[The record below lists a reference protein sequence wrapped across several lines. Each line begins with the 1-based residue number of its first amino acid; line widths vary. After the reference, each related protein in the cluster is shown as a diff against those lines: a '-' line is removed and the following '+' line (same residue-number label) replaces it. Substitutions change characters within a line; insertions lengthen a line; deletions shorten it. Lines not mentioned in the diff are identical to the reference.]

1 MSLYIFTPRCAIG
14 KPQQSMQP
22 LLSSVNPAVNKN
34 PVIGFVRVVLPK
46 QTKNTKA
53 KNADLVVLIPR

>member
-1 MSLYIFTPRCAIG
+1 M
-14 KPQQSMQP
+14 
-22 LLSSVNPAVNKN
+22 NKN
-34 PVIGFVRVVLPK
+34 HVIGFVRVVLPK